1 MDVTVWLAGAL
12 RPHAGGR
19 TRVPVQVS
27 PGTTVGG
34 VLDRLFADAPSLARR
49 VRDER
54 GTLRRHVNVFVG
66 TTNIRDAAGLDT
78 PVGDG
83 IEISVLP
90 ATSGG

>member
-1 MDVTVWLAGAL
+1 MRVTVWLAGAL

-19 TRVPVQVS
+19 TRVPVQVNA
-27 PGTTVGG
+27 GATVRE
-34 VLDRLFADAPSLARR
+34 VLDRLFAEVPELDLR

-54 GTLRRHVNVFVG
+54 GVLRRHVNVFVG
-66 TTNIRDAAGLDT
+66 ATNIRDAARLDT

-83 IEISVLP
+83 AEISVLP